1 MARNTKCACTNSA
14 DVATAFPGP
23 PRCGTR
29 PPSLVVNGLELGRR
43 IGAVGIGGEKDGSAL
58 LEQSGYFHAGHKFHA
73 KTCFSHRAFGVCFLR
88 DVCEMK
94 GDFSQLK
101 IKGCQERAGNRLA
114 TMIESG
120 QLISLRCFYD
130 KSARKFYS
138 VAKMGKD
145 VAGYPGL
152 VHGGLTAAL
161 LDETFG
167 GLSVNVWKS
176 GGFGVAPGYTARLEV
191 DYKQKV
197 PTGSTVVYC
206 AELESIGGS
215 GSNSL

>member
-1 MARNTKCACTNSA
+1 MLRQH
-14 DVATAFPGP
+14 FLG
-23 PRCGTR
+23 R
-29 PPSLVVNGLELGRR
+29 LVV
-43 IGAVGIGGEKDGSAL
+43 
-58 LEQSGYFHAGHKFHA
+58 EQDH
-73 KTCFSHRAFGVCFLR
+73 L
-88 DVCEMK
+88 
-94 GDFSQLK
+94 
-101 IKGCQERAGNRLA
+101 LA

-130 KSARKFYS
+130 KAARKFYS

-197 PTGSTVVYC
+197 PTGSTVVYS
-206 AELESIGGS
+206 AELESIEGRKMWMRAQVTDGKSTVYAAGRALFVSPKVPTMVSRVMSGVNQGS
-215 GSNSL
+215 SFITGLVPGMNRNSNKSPTQ